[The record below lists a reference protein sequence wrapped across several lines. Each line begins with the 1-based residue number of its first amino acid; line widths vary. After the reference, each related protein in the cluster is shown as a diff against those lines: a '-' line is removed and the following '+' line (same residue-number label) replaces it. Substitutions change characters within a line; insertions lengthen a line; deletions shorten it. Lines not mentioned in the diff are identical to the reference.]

1 MNRYSDIHTLLV
13 QNSRNKN
20 YEAMKTDLCRLY
32 ALVYVIERDV
42 THTMKAV
49 TPAVKADGSKAR
61 MFAKND
67 LKRYLAEVTAHEK
80 GFDLARHFNESN
92 IKNEIEKEYDVK
104 INTLGVKKLLKTL
117 I

>member
-1 MNRYSDIHTLLV
+1 
-13 QNSRNKN
+13 
-20 YEAMKTDLCRLY
+20 
-32 ALVYVIERDV
+32 
-42 THTMKAV
+42 
-49 TPAVKADGSKAR
+49 

-80 GFDLARHFNESN
+80 GFDLAKHFSESN
-92 IKNEIEKEYDVK
+92 IKNEIEKEYDIK